1 MRYLDPIRDRKTLS
15 RPTAIE
21 VLNLVTYGSF
31 NYERCLGTLPRAEYV
46 VPRQRLAREATE
58 RLKVARCLI
67 VHSRIGNGKTIFLY
81 ILSHMLSQQGYRC
94 FFFSRQCAVASSRC
108 RYTKDNWKICHPF

>member
-31 NYERCLGTLPRAEYV
+31 NYERCLGTLPRVEYV

-58 RLKVARCLI
+58 RLKEARCLL

-94 FFFSRQCAVASSRC
+94 FLSHVNAPLPPPRR
-108 RYTKDNWKICHPF
+108 RYIKDNWKICHSF